1 MRPLVVLVLIALA
14 TGASAQERVMPA
26 RGVFLVAEPSIEGG
40 PFYESVVLVL
50 AHGKEGTLGLIL
62 NRRTRIPFSE
72 VMPELDVGELSQ
84 ELYFGGPVGLEGLLV
99 LFRSE
104 TPPDDAETVMEGVYY
119 SGDRNVLE
127 KLLKGEE
134 PSDEF
139 RLFIGHSGWAAGQ
152 LDAELLRGSWDVLR
166 ADVSTVFR
174 TEPESLWEL
183 LSMSGR
189 IFARFSR
196 PSLLRQRHLDGVE
209 DAGLGADVDEVV
221 EPVE

>member
-72 VMPELDVGELSQ
+72 VLPELDVGEPSQ
-84 ELYFGGPVGLEGLLV
+84 KLYFGGPVALEGVLV

-104 TPPDDAETVMEGVYY
+104 TPPEGAETVMEGVHY

-134 PSDEF
+134 PSDEL

-189 IFARFSR
+189 IFARSSR
-196 PSLLRQRHLDGVE
+196 PSHLGQWHLDGVE